1 MIRLFIAFILMYGTV
16 GGIETDLYYTWLQP
30 LALFAIAGLIAL
42 TVWLDGTVD
51 EWLEN
56 DRG

>member
-1 MIRLFIAFILMYGTV
+1 MYGTV

-30 LALFAIAGLIAL
+30 LALFGLSGLIAATL
-42 TVWLDGTVD
+42 WLDGTVD
-51 EWLEN
+51 KWLEN

>member
-30 LALFAIAGLIAL
+30 FALFAIAGLIAF
-42 TVWLDGTVD
+42 TVWLDGTFD
-51 EWLEN
+51 RWNEEN
-56 DRG
+56 K

>member
-30 LALFAIAGLIAL
+30 LALFAIAGLIAA
-42 TVWLDGTVD
+42 TVWFDGTVD
-51 EWLEN
+51 KWLEEEE
-56 DRG
+56 D